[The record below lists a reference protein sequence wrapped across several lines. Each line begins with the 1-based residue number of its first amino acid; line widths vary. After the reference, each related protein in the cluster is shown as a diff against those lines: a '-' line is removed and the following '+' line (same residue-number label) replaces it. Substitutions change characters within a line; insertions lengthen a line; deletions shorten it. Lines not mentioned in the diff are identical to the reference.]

1 MKRLYLLLSLMTA
14 LLLSPA
20 DVLAWGGVA
29 LHGNFTGSWTDVY
42 NNQSTGSFSSNV
54 AFDVD
59 ASSWSAGTY
68 EFGIRL
74 YWDTPSAGNDWF
86 GGNGASI
93 TLNTSV
99 SLGTSGNCKMTH
111 STTYKSYHFEITNA
125 TGTGLTLKVTG
136 STVAPDTSGDSY
148 YFYSE
153 ELLAGLGMSTSQ
165 WKSDVFKF
173 SPLRWRTKEVDAS
186 LQGKYDNDYQTWS
199 MKDDLMKKANVSN
212 IKYQIRKGDGTVIY
226 KPWNDTNYELGSS
239 TTTED
244 NGGVRVQTYE
254 NTSGAASSSA
264 WFTLRKGTA
273 QSYNFCICTTGT
285 RPVTLQLNGDLSR
298 IDDNHQ
304 SNNKEYYLIGNLKN
318 ANAGEAWNPTDA
330 SYRWKMDRHIYKD
343 GKVVTSEAGCDSVV
357 YSVTVNRPD
366 TGWGYLYLAVC
377 PAFLVD
383 DNDFNDWDW
392 GHILRPQIIYNKRKD
407 HDGTATEGCLSYYDS
422 NDNTYDGGS
431 FNDAINPVVSNDIE
445 SYTFTMN
452 YTYST
457 YRLVFNRKFYI
468 VGPAVNGT
476 TDNWEEGAI
485 EFPYN
490 ATKGC
495 WETTV
500 TMYNGKPFRFAM
512 DKKMTNCFGENN
524 AKPAAPNTT
533 GWAIDNGDW
542 ETQYCNKLQWYNE
555 GTEAHNSGMSDNDIT
570 FNLPT
575 GSYNIKFWATSGN
588 DGNPSED
595 QSRVYYTIDPE
606 YTFKA
611 PGSSSVQNIL
621 NPLESGYTYYRTFYY
636 IHSLK
641 LPNGVK
647 AYKITEV
654 VDDHISSAKAV
665 KSLVVG
671 DVLYGNTPVIL
682 ALDGTGRT
690 GTMASVKFEFADD
703 PFLQAVDDATN
714 TNMLRGSLN
723 SEHLEKQ
730 AVDGS
735 YNYIFGYKRLK
746 ADDAGVTL
754 GFWHPGTGNTAF
766 CSSYL
771 NYSADVTYPANGLVI
786 DFDDVVGTGINATE
800 VETAESKEYYNMQGM
815 RVVPTQKGIYIHN
828 GKKVIIK

>member
-1 MKRLYLLLSLMTA
+1 MTA

-29 LHGNFTGSWTDVY
+29 LYGNFTGSWTDVY
-42 NNQSTGSFSSNV
+42 NNQSTGSFASDV

-68 EFGIRL
+68 EFRIRL
-74 YWDTPSAGNDWF
+74 YWDTPSAGNYEF
-86 GGNGASI
+86 GGNGATI

-173 SPLRWRTKEVDAS
+173 SPLRWRTKDVDAS

-199 MKDDLMKKANVSN
+199 MKDDLMKKANVTSIN
-212 IKYQIRKGDGTVIY
+212 YVIKKGDGSIVY
-226 KPWNDTNYELGSS
+226 RPWPASGNYELGNSS
-239 TTTED
+239 QQEYYEAVQAETYD
-244 NGGVRVQTYE
+244 NTAGATGSGKFKLVR
-254 NTSGAASSSA
+254 
-264 WFTLRKGTA
+264 GTA
-273 QSYNFCICTTGT
+273 RSYNFCITTTGN
-285 RPVTLQLNGDLSR
+285 RPVTIQKNGDLSR
-298 IDDNHQ
+298 IDNNHP

-343 GKVVTSEAGCDSVV
+343 GKVVTSETGCDSVV
-357 YSVTVNRPD
+357 YSVTVNRPAN
-366 TGWGYLYLAVC
+366 GWGYLYLAVC
-377 PAFLVD
+377 PAFLVE
-383 DNDFNDWDW
+383 DNAFNDWDW
-392 GHILRPQIIYNKRKD
+392 GHILRPQIHYPQRPN
-407 HDGTATEGCLSYYDS
+407 HDGTATEGCLSMANLDLNKF
-422 NDNTYDGGS
+422 NDTDMV
-431 FNDAINPVVSNDIE
+431 NDAINPVVTDDIE

-476 TDNWEEGAI
+476 NDNWEEGAI

-512 DKKMTNCFGENN
+512 DKKMTNCFGEND
-524 AKPAAPNTT
+524 AKPTAPNTD
-533 GWAIDNGDW
+533 GWAIENGDW

-570 FNLPT
+570 FNLPD
-575 GSYNIKFWATSGN
+575 GSYDIKFWATSGN

-595 QSRVYYTIDPE
+595 QSRVYYTIDPT

-647 AYKITEV
+647 AYKITNV
-654 VDDHISSAKAV
+654 VDNGSSAKAE
-665 KSLVVG
+665 KSLVASAG
-671 DVLYGNTPVIL
+671 QVLDGNTPVIL

-690 GTMASVKFEFADD
+690 GTMASVKFEFAGD
-703 PFLQAVDDATN
+703 PFLQAVDDE

-723 SEHLEKQ
+723 AEHLEKQ
-730 AVDGS
+730 NSVDGS

-754 GFWHPGTGNTAF
+754 GFWKPGTGSTAF

-786 DFDDVVGTGINATE
+786 DFDDDVVTGINATE

>member
-1 MKRLYLLLSLMTA
+1 MHAT
-14 LLLSPA
+14 
-20 DVLAWGGVA
+20 
-29 LHGNFTGSWTDVY
+29 FTGSWTDVY
-42 NNQSTGSFSSNV
+42 YNTSANV
-54 AFDVD
+54 SDGESITIVLD
-59 ASSWSAGTY
+59 ASTWSAGY
-68 EFGIRL
+68 KEFGIKRL
-74 YWDTPSAGNDWF
+74 WDDPSSGNHWYGGGAITF
-86 GGNGASI
+86 GSAKTISRNGGNCSFTHDAS
-93 TLNTSV
+93 
-99 SLGTSGNCKMTH
+99 
-111 STTYKSYHFEITNA
+111 YKSYKFEINWTSENSISI
-125 TGTGLTLKVTG
+125 TVTR

-212 IKYQIRKGDGTVIY
+212 IKYQIRKGDGNVIY

-298 IDDNHQ
+298 IDNNHPT
-304 SNNKEYYLIGNLKN
+304 NDKEYYLIGNLKN

-330 SYRWKMDRHIYKD
+330 SYRWKMDRHIYKN
-343 GKVVTSEAGCDSVV
+343 GKVVTSEAAGCDSVV
-357 YSVTVNRPD
+357 YSVTVNRPAN
-366 TGWGYLYLAVC
+366 GWGYLYLAVC
-377 PAFLVD
+377 PAFLVE
-383 DNDFNDWDW
+383 DNAFNDWDW

-422 NDNTYDGGS
+422 DNNAYDGGS

-495 WETTV
+495 WETKV

-524 AKPAAPNTT
+524 AKPTAPNTP
-533 GWAIDNGDW
+533 GWAKENGDW

-555 GTEAHNSGMSDNDIT
+555 GTEAHNSGMSDNDIK
-570 FNLPT
+570 FYLPD
-575 GSYNIKFWATSGN
+575 GSYDIKFWATSGN
-588 DGNPSED
+588 DGNPSQD

-647 AYKITEV
+647 AYKITNV
-654 VDDHISSAKAV
+654 VDNGSSAKAE
-665 KSLVVG
+665 KSLVASAG
-671 DVLYGNTPVIL
+671 QVLDGNTPVIL

-690 GTMASVKFEFADD
+690 GTMASVKFEFAGD
-703 PFLQAVDDATN
+703 PFLRAVDDE

-730 AVDGS
+730 NSADGS

-754 GFWHPGTGNTAF
+754 GFWKPGTGSTAF

-815 RVVPTQKGIYIHN
+815 RVIPTQKGIYIHN

>member
-20 DVLAWGGVA
+20 DVLAYGGVA
-29 LHGNFTGSWTDVY
+29 VHGDFTGSWTDVWY
-42 NNQSTGSFSSNV
+42 DTSANV
-54 AFDVD
+54 YDGKQTVIVLD
-59 ASSWSAGTY
+59 ASTWSAGY
-68 EFGIRL
+68 KNFGIKRL
-74 YWDTPSAGNDWF
+74 WDDQSRYYWY
-86 GGNGASI
+86 GGNGLSYDQWSTI
-93 TLNTSV
+93 NKE
-99 SLGTSGNCKMTH
+99 GGNCSFYHQT
-111 STTYKSYHFEITNA
+111 SFKSY
-125 TGTGLTLKVTG
+125 TLVINW
-136 STVAPDTSGDSY
+136 TSENSISIKLIPCEDEPVF
-148 YFYSE
+148 YFYSPQ
-153 ELLAGLGMSTSQ
+153 LLQGLGMTEDQ
-165 WKSDVFKF
+165 WKSDLFKF

-186 LQGKYDNDYQTWS
+186 LSGKYDYAYQTWS
-199 MKDDLMKKANVSN
+199 MKDDLMKKAGVSS
-212 IKYQIRKGDGTVIY
+212 IQFMIRKSDGMIIY
-226 KPWNDTNYELGSS
+226 STGGSDYELGNS
-239 TTTED
+239 TSTED
-244 NGGVRVQTYE
+244 NGGVRVQTFQE
-254 NTSGAASSSA
+254 PSCSSGTG
-264 WFTLRKGTA
+264 WFTLRKGKA
-273 QSYNFCICTTGT
+273 QSYNFCITTTGT
-285 RPVTLQLNGDLSR
+285 HPITLQMNGDLSR
-298 IDDNHQ
+298 IDNNHP
-304 SNNKEYYLIGNLKN
+304 SNDKEYYLIGNLKN
-318 ANAGEAWNPTDA
+318 ANAGEDWDPTNA
-330 SYRWKMDRHIYKD
+330 SYRWKMDRLIYKN

-357 YSVTVNRPD
+357 YSVTVNRPAN
-366 TGWGYLYLAVC
+366 GWGYLYLAVC
-377 PAFLVD
+377 PAFLVED
-383 DNDFNDWDW
+383 GAFNDWDW

-422 NDNTYDGGS
+422 NDNAYDGGS

-524 AKPAAPNTT
+524 AKPTAPNTT

-647 AYKITEV
+647 AYKITRVE
-654 VDDHISSAKAV
+654 DTGSSAKAWTRQV
-665 KSLVVG
+665 ASAG
-671 DVLYGNTPVIL
+671 DVLDGNTPVIL

-690 GTMASVKFEFADD
+690 GTMAPIKFEFADD
-703 PFLQAVDDATN
+703 PFLQAVDDAN
-714 TNMLRGSLN
+714 NNKLRGSLN

-735 YNYIFGYKRLK
+735 YNYIFGYKRLN

-754 GFWHPGTGNTAF
+754 GFWKPGTGNTAF

-771 NYSADVTYPANGLVI
+771 NYNVDFTYPANGLVI
-786 DFDDVVGTGINATE
+786 DFDEDDQEVTGINAAETE
-800 VETAESKEYYNMQGM
+800 KADSGEYYNLQGI

>member
-1 MKRLYLLLSLMTA
+1 MKRFYLLLSMMAA
-14 LLLSPA
+14 LLMVPTHAS
-20 DVLAWGGVA
+20 AWGGIA

-42 NNQSTGSFSSNV
+42 YQEVSYTGEEWTRE
-54 AFDVD
+54 FDVD
-59 ASSWSAGTY
+59 ASSWSAGSY
-68 EFGIRL
+68 EFGIKLL
-74 YWDTPSAGNDWF
+74 YDTPSSGSTWYST
-86 GGNGASI
+86 GAAI
-93 TLNTSV
+93 
-99 SLGTSGNCKMTH
+99 SLGTGATMGTSGNSTLTH
-111 STTYKSYHFEITNA
+111 NTTNKSYHFVVKA
-125 TGTGLTLKVTG
+125 VPGTISLTVTG
-136 STVAPDTSGDSY
+136 STTPAEDNNAF

-165 WKSDVFKF
+165 WKSEVFKF
-173 SPLRWRTKEVDAS
+173 HPLRWRTKDVDAS

-199 MKDDLMKKANVSN
+199 MKDDLMKKANVTSIN
-212 IKYQIRKGDGTVIY
+212 YVIKKGDGSIVY
-226 KPWNDTNYELGSS
+226 RPWDNSNYELGTSA
-239 TTTED
+239 
-244 NGGVRVQTYE
+244 VQEYNEAVQAETYE
-254 NTSGAASSSA
+254 NTAGATGDGK
-264 WFTLRKGTA
+264 FKLNKGTA
-273 QSYNFCICTTGT
+273 QSYNFCIYTGGT
-285 RPVTLQLNGDLSR
+285 RPITIQKNGDLSR
-298 IDDNHQ
+298 IDNNYP

-343 GKVVTSEAGCDSVV
+343 GKVVTSETGCDSVV
-357 YSVTVNRPD
+357 YSVTVNRPA

-377 PAFLVD
+377 PAFLVE
-383 DNDFNDWDW
+383 DNAFNDWDW
-392 GHILRPQIIYNKRKD
+392 GHILRPQIPYFQRPD
-407 HDGTATEGCLSYYDS
+407 HDGTATEGCLSLANLD
-422 NDNTYDGGS
+422 DNKFDAS
-431 FNDAINPVVSNDIE
+431 HMCNDAINPVVTNDIE

-533 GWAIDNGDW
+533 GWAIENGDW
-542 ETQYCNKLQWYNE
+542 ETQYCNKLLWYNE

-575 GSYNIKFWATSGN
+575 GSYDIKFWATSGN

-654 VDDHISSAKAV
+654 QDNGSSAKAL
-665 KSLVVG
+665 KSLVASAG
-671 DVLYGNTPVIL
+671 QVLDGNTPVIL

-703 PFLQAVDDATN
+703 PFLQAVDDAN
-714 TNMLRGSLN
+714 NMLRGSLN

-746 ADDAGVTL
+746 ADDDGVTL

-786 DFDDVVGTGINATE
+786 DFDEDDQVVTGINAAETE
-800 VETAESKEYYNMQGM
+800 KADSGEYYNLQGI